1 MRTHYQEMPCDW
13 PSYMGDYLLGNE
25 ESRVAVLI
33 VGRGTVDVPSDLYR
47 IKGTVKTENLGLEK
61 VLLNIVSNPSIRYLV
76 VCGKEEFG
84 HFPGDAVIKLKENG
98 VDEDRRIIGT
108 KGAIPYLCSIPE
120 GVVQRFREQVTVVDL
135 VHPREVEEM
144 VAMDPIYEFEKERRS
159 ELIATLKKLRALGG
173 EDLPVGP
180 ICVEVPGLRQG
191 GEVAGRSMH
200 RTADMIIESMLRM
213 PSETLST
220 RAGFVLVDRDFGIGL
235 DPVSGTVF
243 QAPSL
248 KLAERMKAYFTGE

>member
-1 MRTHYQEMPCDW
+1 MMSRDW
-13 PSYMGDYLLGNE
+13 PSYMGDYLLGND

-33 VGRGTVDVPSDLYR
+33 IGRGTVDIPSELYR

-84 HFPGDAVIKLKENG
+84 HFPGDAVVNLARNG
-98 VDEDRRIIGT
+98 IDEDRRIIGT
-108 KGAIPYLCSIPE
+108 KGAIPYLCSIPDE
-120 GVVQRFREQVTVVDL
+120 VVRRFREQVKVIDL

-159 ELIATLKKLRALGG
+159 ELLAVLKKLKEEGG
-173 EDLPVGP
+173 EDLPAAP
-180 ICVEVPGLRQG
+180 IYVEVPGLRQG
-191 GEVAGRSMH
+191 GEVTGRSMH

-243 QAPSL
+243 QAPSF
-248 KLAERMKAYFTGE
+248 KLAERMKAYFTGD

>member
-1 MRTHYQEMPCDW
+1 
-13 PSYMGDYLLGNE
+13 MGDYLLGSE

-33 VGRGTVDVPSDLYR
+33 IGRGTVDVPSDLYR

-61 VLLNIVSNPSIRYLV
+61 VLLNIVSNPSIRHLV

-84 HFPGDAVIKLKENG
+84 HFPGDAVINLIRNG

-108 KGAIPYLCSIPE
+108 KSAIPYLCSIPDE
-120 GVVQRFREQVTVVDL
+120 VVQRFREQVTVTDL

-159 ELIATLKKLRALGG
+159 ELIKVLKRLNAEGG
-173 EDLPVGP
+173 EDLPQEP
-180 ICVEVPGLRQG
+180 IIVEVPGLRQG
-191 GEVAGRSMH
+191 GEATGRNMH

-220 RAGFVLVDRDFGIGL
+220 KTGFVLVDRDFGIGL
-235 DPVSGTVF
+235 DPVSGTMF

-248 KLAERMKAYFTGE
+248 KLAERMKAYFTGD

>member
-1 MRTHYQEMPCDW
+1 
-13 PSYMGDYLLGNE
+13 MGDYLLGSE

-33 VGRGTVDVPSDLYR
+33 VGRGTVDVPSELYR

-84 HFPGDAVIKLKENG
+84 HFPGDAVINLVSNG

-108 KGAIPYLCSIPE
+108 KSAIPYLCSIPDE
-120 GVVQRFREQVTVVDL
+120 VVQRFREQVTVIDL
-135 VHPREVEEM
+135 VHPRQVDEM
-144 VAMDPIYEFEKERRS
+144 VAMDPIYEFTKERRS
-159 ELIATLKKLRALGG
+159 ELIAVLKDLKAGGG
-173 EDLPVGP
+173 EDLPGGP
-180 ICVEVPGLRQG
+180 IFVEVPGLRQG
-191 GEVAGRSMH
+191 GEATGRNMH

-220 RAGFVLVDRDFGIGL
+220 SADFLLVDGDFGMGL
-235 DPVSGTVF
+235 DPISGTVF
-243 QAPSL
+243 HAPSL
-248 KLAERMKAYFTGE
+248 KLAERMKEYFTGD